1 MLNKSDNLSKILFV
15 YVRFLQSNFDIF
27 LYGLD
32 QSLINNKHSKYTGLC
47 KAAQSLGTIY
57 S

>member
-1 MLNKSDNLSKILFV
+1 M
-15 YVRFLQSNFDIF
+15 RFLQSNFDIF

-32 QSLINNKHSKYTGLC
+32 RSLINNKHSKYTGLY